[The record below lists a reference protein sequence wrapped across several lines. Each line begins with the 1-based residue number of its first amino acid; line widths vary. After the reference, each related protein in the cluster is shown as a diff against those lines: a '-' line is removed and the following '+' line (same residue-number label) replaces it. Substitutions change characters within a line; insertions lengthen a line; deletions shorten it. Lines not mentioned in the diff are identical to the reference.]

1 MGSAADRGLMV
12 PQGSVW
18 EKRNNNQALGEG
30 TCPYSPSD
38 SSGREERASE
48 PISGGRPLDG
58 LGSSLEGRSEALVL
72 WGWRSWGSSRPLARP
87 SSYLVRDLRGGGL

>member
-38 SSGREERASE
+38 SSGREERDE
-48 PISGGRPLDG
+48 
-58 LGSSLEGRSEALVL
+58 
-72 WGWRSWGSSRPLARP
+72 
-87 SSYLVRDLRGGGL
+87 